1 MRVRDA
7 MAKGRMLLLCGMDV
21 IYEALYDVLNQRYVR
36 RRTEE
41 GEIELLLRLAIGA
54 RSQLCSMAPSFKLLV
69 LVDQDQAFRQLDV
82 PFLNRFMDEHHLERG
97 FEKQLV
103 EPTELLDQ
111 ARQQLL
117 VQLQAW
123 AEVVA
128 LEAGCELVA
137 GGLKPSTLAS
147 LLLARPEANLEELKL
162 AIFDMALPLAV
173 FRSKSLQQLGSAD
186 NSYFQVR
193 CSLASSMAHVISS
206 ADGGILCELSTSS
219 PMAHMPPLQ
228 DLAEVGGS
236 SIIPLAQLSGSQQ
249 LEDILEK
256 FFSKD
261 SARSSGD
268 RTLVLQVDAL
278 SCSPSRLALTRHRCA
293 AKARNRVAECCFVAD
308 KLTDR
313 LGAAARSHV
322 FLVLHRVGW
331 TTHGSDWDFQRDFLQ
346 SSVYELHVRGLIP
359 SLAEFLGSTVHVP
372 RHWVVGCQRLRIL
385 QVWRPLPS
393 GFVACAGRFSKRPL
407 WRRSSPWLCWSWR
420 SGPTVTLEPCNC
432 TCA

>member
-82 PFLNRFMDEHHLERG
+82 P
-97 FEKQLV
+97 Q
-103 EPTELLDQ
+103 PLL
-111 ARQQLL
+111 AK
-117 VQLQAW
+117 LQAW
-123 AEVVA
+123 AEVLA
-128 LEAGCELVA
+128 LEAGCDVVA
-137 GGLKPSTLAS
+137 GGLTPSTLAS
-147 LLLARPEANLEELKL
+147 LLLARPEADLQQLKL
-162 AIFDMALPLAV
+162 AILDMALPLAV
-173 FRSKSLQQLGSAD
+173 FRSKSLQQLREE

-193 CSLASSMAHVISS
+193 RSLASSMVHIVSGVNS
-206 ADGGILCELSTSS
+206 GGILCELSTSS

-228 DLAEVGGS
+228 DLAEVGGR
-236 SIIPLAQLSGSQQ
+236 SIIPISQLSGSQQ

-256 FFSKD
+256 FFSEGAGTSENRTVK
-261 SARSSGD
+261 

-278 SCSPSRLALTRHRCA
+278 SCSTSRLALTRHRA
-293 AKARNRVAECCFVAD
+293 EEARNPPA
-308 KLTDR
+308 KNTLR

-331 TTHGSDWDFQRDFLQ
+331 TSEGSKGYSWQPQIGWHSMFVDDLQ
-346 SSVYELHVRGLIP
+346 GSKMGTLGAESRLVGQ
-359 SLAEFLGSTVHVP
+359 SLQA
-372 RHWVVGCQRLRIL
+372 RCIW
-385 QVWRPLPS
+385 
-393 GFVACAGRFSKRPL
+393 
-407 WRRSSPWLCWSWR
+407 
-420 SGPTVTLEPCNC
+420 N
-432 TCA
+432 